1 MRRLFA
7 IALVALGVLGCG
19 SDSLAPVMTVDGQWN
34 GLQNGYSLS
43 LNLTQTASGDVSGT
57 ALIAGVSGFTDATT
71 TGTFNY
77 PTLFLTI
84 TATNFDPVIYTGTMS
99 QTSAKIEGKLNG
111 SGFTNLVLNVSKQ
124 R

>member
-19 SDSLAPVMTVDGQWN
+19 SDSLAPVMTVDGQWY

-43 LNLTQTASGDVSGT
+43 LNLTQTASGDVGGT
-57 ALIAGVSGFTDATT
+57 ALIAGISGYTDATT

-84 TATNFDPVIYTGTMS
+84 TAVNFDPVVYTGTMS

>member
-7 IALVALGVLGCG
+7 IALALCVVGCG
-19 SDSLAPVMTVDGQWN
+19 SDSLAPVMTVDGQWY

-43 LNLTQTASGDVSGT
+43 LNLTQTAAGDVGGT
-57 ALIAGVSGFTDATT
+57 ALIAGISGYTDATV

-84 TATNFDPVIYTGTMS
+84 TATNFDPVVYTGTMS
-99 QTSAKIEGKLNG
+99 ESSAKIEGKLNG